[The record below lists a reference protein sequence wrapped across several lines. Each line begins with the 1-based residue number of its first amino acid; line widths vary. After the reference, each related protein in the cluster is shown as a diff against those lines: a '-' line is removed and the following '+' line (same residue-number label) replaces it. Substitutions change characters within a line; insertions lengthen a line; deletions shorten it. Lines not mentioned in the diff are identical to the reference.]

1 MRGSVTVD
9 LTLTTFYGEKPHELG
24 NFVTE
29 LQQRLTSL
37 LGSGFS
43 PYEPKQ
49 VHSTIIGLEGRRDG
63 DRVLNSNFLKLR
75 HERRYMDVGQ
85 LIETINR
92 VLELLP
98 IRILLCGHSL
108 STRVSP

>member
-1 MRGSVTVD
+1 MD

-49 VHSTIIGLEGRRDG
+49 VHSTIIGLEGSATAT
-63 DRVLNSNFLKLR
+63 VYLTATF
-75 HERRYMDVGQ
+75 
-85 LIETINR
+85 
-92 VLELLP
+92 
-98 IRILLCGHSL
+98 
-108 STRVSP
+108 